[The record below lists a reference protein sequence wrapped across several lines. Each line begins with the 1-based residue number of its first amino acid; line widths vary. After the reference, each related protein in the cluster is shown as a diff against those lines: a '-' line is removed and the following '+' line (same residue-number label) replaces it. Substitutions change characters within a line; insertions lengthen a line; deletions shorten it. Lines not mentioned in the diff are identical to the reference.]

1 MDEKLKN
8 KLNKIIGQQ
17 IKIVLEDKKELI
29 GAIIGVDG
37 DDVVFVERL
46 TKNTHKINIKDIKN
60 LEEYHYQPKEI
71 LLVPN
76 EVDFKAL
83 KSGDKFQLLTRYLND
98 ICTYL
103 KNITTFEA
111 ETSLLLKFLCEKQG
125 IDIEEEKR
133 KITEKTLEELK
144 LKEEQTK
151 EKLENK
157 KVVA

>member
-1 MDEKLKN
+1 MEKKIKN

-17 IKIVLEDKKELI
+17 IKIVLESKKELI
-29 GAIIGVDG
+29 GAIVGVDG
-37 DDVVFVERL
+37 DDIVFIERL
-46 TKNTHKINIKDIKN
+46 TKKTDKINVKDIKH

-76 EVDFKAL
+76 EVDFKVL

-103 KNITTFEA
+103 KNVATFEA

-125 IDIEEEKR
+125 INIEEEKR

-144 LKEEQTK
+144 LKEEQLK
-151 EKLENK
+151 ENLENK